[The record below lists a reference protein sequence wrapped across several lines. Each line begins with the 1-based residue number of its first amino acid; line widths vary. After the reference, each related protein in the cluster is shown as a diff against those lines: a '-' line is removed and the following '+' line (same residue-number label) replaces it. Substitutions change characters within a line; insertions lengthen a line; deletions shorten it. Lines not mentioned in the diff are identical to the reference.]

1 MATISDVAKRA
12 GVSVA
17 TVSRV
22 INGVPSVQPASIEA
36 VNRAIAELQYRP
48 NSIGR
53 NLRRAETNRIIVLQP
68 SIANPFFSKVVRG
81 IEAEARESGY
91 QIMLCDTDNDEAR
104 EKMYL
109 DMLECRVADGA
120 IFITSCKEPSAYRAI
135 AERHP
140 VIHCCEFYD
149 DIALSSVTMDN
160 VAAAKAA
167 IEYLIGIG
175 HRRIGFLSAYNKYLT
190 VGQRYLGYLQALAAA
205 NIDVDP
211 SLTLEAGPI
220 HDDQIWDQALKCAA
234 DFTRMKN
241 PPTAIFCSS
250 DMVAIA
256 AIHALKAEG
265 FRVPE
270 DISVMGFDDIE
281 MARLFDPGITT
292 VKIPKHAIGREAFR
306 LLLKRLEQPDIS
318 TERLIVEHSIVV
330 RSSTMPLHDRQ
341 SPDGFA

>member
-22 INGVPSVQPASIEA
+22 INGVASVQSASVDA
-36 VNRAIAELQYRP
+36 VNRAIAEMEYRP

-53 NLRRAETNRIIVLQP
+53 NLRRAETKRIIVIQP
-68 SIANPFFSKVVRG
+68 SIANPFFSRVVRG
-81 IEAEARESGY
+81 IEGEARESGY
-91 QIMLCDTDNDEAR
+91 QIMLCDTDNDPAR
-104 EKMYL
+104 EQMYL
-109 DMLECRVADGA
+109 DMLDCRVADGA

-135 AERHP
+135 AQRHP

-149 DIALSSVTMDN
+149 DDALSSVTMDN
-160 VAAAKAA
+160 VAAAKTA
-167 IEYLIGIG
+167 INHLIGTG
-175 HRRIGFLSAYNKYLT
+175 HRRIGFLSAYSKYLT
-190 VGQRYLGYLQALAAA
+190 VGQRLRGYLEAHTDAG
-205 NIDVDP
+205 IPVDP
-211 SLTLEAGPI
+211 ALNLAAGPI
-220 HDDQIWDQALKCAA
+220 HDEQIWDQTQKYAA
-234 DFTRMKN
+234 DFARMDQ

-265 FRVPE
+265 LRVPE

-292 VKIPKHAIGREAFR
+292 INIPKHAIGREAFR
-306 LLLKRLEQPDIS
+306 LLMKRLDQPDAP
-318 TERLIVEHSIVV
+318 TERIIQEHSVVV
-330 RSSTMPLHDRQ
+330 RFSTAPYVKR
-341 SPDGFA
+341 

>member
-22 INGVPSVQPASIEA
+22 INGVPSVQAASIEA

-91 QIMLCDTDNDEAR
+91 QIMLCDTDNDQAR
-104 EKMYL
+104 EQMYL

-120 IFITSCKEPSAYRAI
+120 IFITSCKEPSAYRNI

-149 DIALSSVTMDN
+149 DDALSSVTMDN

-175 HRRIGFLSAYNKYLT
+175 HRRIGFISAYNKYLT
-190 VGQRYLGYLQALAAA
+190 VGQRYRGYLQALADAGIKA
-205 NIDVDP
+205 DP
-211 SLTLEAGPI
+211 TLTLEAGPI
-220 HDDQIWDQALKCAA
+220 HDDQIWDHTLKCAA
-234 DFTRMKN
+234 GFARMKN
-241 PPTAIFCSS
+241 PPSAIFCSS

-256 AIHALKAEG
+256 TIHALKAEG
-265 FRVPE
+265 LRVPD

-281 MARLFDPGITT
+281 MARLFDPGIST
-292 VKIPKHAIGREAFR
+292 VNIPKHVIGREAFR
-306 LLLKRLEQPDIS
+306 LLIKRLEQPNAH
-318 TERLIVEHSIVV
+318 TERIIAEHSIVV
-330 RSSTMPLHDRQ
+330 RSSTASLIERQ
-341 SPDGFA
+341 SPTGFA